1 MKKMSEYTLKRNGN
15 IINKKY
21 LEYFVPTVLTEMA
34 NNIAVMVDSILVGH
48 MVGSTSMAAINLL
61 SPVIQFY
68 FSMTILFGLGAST
81 IISYAKG
88 KNDKATA
95 DKTFT
100 VAFIALLFLSAVLMI
115 VQFLLLDPIASI
127 FTSIPELKRELILYY
142 IPVIAGTPFSLL
154 LPSVVHCIR
163 SDGRPNFASN
173 LIILSNAVNLVMD
186 IVLMGPFHMGII
198 GSSIATVIGNVIA
211 FFMMLTHFKDRRN
224 TLHFDF
230 SIFQSIKEFFG
241 KLGLLFATGVSGALG
256 TLLIT
261 VKMFYLN
268 SMVQNEAGKDGMVA
282 MSVISMCQI
291 FVSAFV
297 TGASQTMIPIVS
309 VLLGE
314 KDLTGIQYAF
324 RNAVLILLAASVAI
338 MLVIE
343 GVPEFVAQ
351 IFGDKTA
358 QEMSFVV
365 PALRISS
372 LSFPGLALSFL
383 LMYYFMATKKKFLS
397 LTISIVNGI
406 AIIVPCAYVL
416 SEIFGITGIWL
427 TLVVAQYGTL
437 LFIAVMVFVIIKR
450 SNGRY
455 KNFYLIESSKDNE
468 LLSFSVNSALSK
480 EEIASYMT
488 EKLADIDYQA
498 REKMILATAEV
509 LAFVKELGA
518 KRGKPVET
526 DIRVNREGNDYII
539 LLRSNGYEIKMAEMH
554 HTICKSFD
562 YTRVLGMN
570 QIKIVV

>member
-1 MKKMSEYTLKRNGN
+1 MKRNGN

-21 LEYFVPTVLTEMA
+21 LEYFIPTVLTAMA

-68 FSMTILFGLGAST
+68 FSMKILFGLGAST

-88 KNDKATA
+88 KNDKASA

-100 VAFIALLFLSAVLMI
+100 VAFIALLFLSAVLMT

-127 FTSIPELKRELILYY
+127 FTSIPELKNELLLYY

-154 LPSVVHCIR
+154 LPSAVHCIR

-186 IVLMGPFHMGII
+186 IVLMGPFRMGII
-198 GSSIATVIGNVIA
+198 GSSIATVIGNIIA
-211 FFMMLTHFKDRRN
+211 FFVMLTHFKDRRN

-230 SIFQSIKEFFG
+230 SVFQNIKEFFV

-268 SMVQNEAGKDGMVA
+268 SMVQNEAGKNGMVA

-314 KDLTGIQYAF
+314 KDFTGIQYAF
-324 RNAVLILLAASVAI
+324 KKAVLILLTASVAI
-338 MLVIE
+338 MLIIE
-343 GVPEFVAQ
+343 GMPEFVAQ
-351 IFGDKTA
+351 MFGDKTA
-358 QEMSFVV
+358 QEMLFAV

-416 SEIFGITGIWL
+416 NEIFGITGIWL
-427 TLVVAQYGTL
+427 TLVAAQYGTL
-437 LFIAVMVFVIIKR
+437 LFIAVMVFVMVKR

-455 KNFYLIESSKDNE
+455 KNIYLIENNDENE
-468 LLSFSVNSALSK
+468 VLSFSVNSAFPNG
-480 EEIASYMT
+480 EIESYMA
-488 EKLADIDYQA
+488 EKLAAVDYQTK
-498 REKMILATAEV
+498 EKIILATKEV
-509 LAFVKELGA
+509 LAFVKALGA
-518 KRGKPVET
+518 KRGRLVET
-526 DIRVNREGNDYII
+526 DIRVNREKNDYIV
-539 LLRSNGYEIKMAEMH
+539 LLRSNGYEIKTEEIN

>member
-1 MKKMSEYTLKRNGN
+1 MKRNGN

-21 LEYFVPTVLTEMA
+21 LEYFIPTVLTAMA

-88 KNDKATA
+88 KNDKASA

-100 VAFIALLFLSAVLMI
+100 VAFIALLFLSAVLMT

-127 FTSIPELKRELILYY
+127 FTSIPELKNELLLYY

-154 LPSVVHCIR
+154 LPSAVHCIR

-186 IVLMGPFHMGII
+186 IVLMGPFRMGII
-198 GSSIATVIGNVIA
+198 GSSIATVIGNIIA
-211 FFMMLTHFKDRRN
+211 FFVMLTHFKDRRN

-230 SIFQSIKEFFG
+230 SVFQNIKEFFV

-268 SMVQNEAGKDGMVA
+268 SMVQNEAGKNGMVA

-314 KDLTGIQYAF
+314 KDFTGIQYAF
-324 RNAVLILLAASVAI
+324 KKAVLILLTASVAI
-338 MLVIE
+338 MLIIE
-343 GVPEFVAQ
+343 GMPEFVAQ
-351 IFGDKTA
+351 MFGDKTA
-358 QEMSFVV
+358 QEMLFAV

-427 TLVVAQYGTL
+427 TLVAAQYGTL
-437 LFIAVMVFVIIKR
+437 LFIAVMVFVMVKR

-455 KNFYLIESSKDNE
+455 KNIYLIENNDENE
-468 LLSFSVNSALSK
+468 VLSFSVNSAFPNG
-480 EEIASYMT
+480 EIESYMA
-488 EKLADIDYQA
+488 EKLAAVDYQTK
-498 REKMILATAEV
+498 EKIILATKEV
-509 LAFVKELGA
+509 LAFVKALGA
-518 KRGKPVET
+518 KRGRLVET
-526 DIRVNREGNDYII
+526 DIRVNREKNDYIV
-539 LLRSNGYEIKMAEMH
+539 LLRSNGYEIKTEEIN

>member
-1 MKKMSEYTLKRNGN
+1 MKRNGN

-21 LEYFVPTVLTEMA
+21 LEYFIPTVLTAMA

-88 KNDKATA
+88 KNDKASA

-100 VAFIALLFLSAVLMI
+100 VAFIALLFLSAVLMT

-127 FTSIPELKRELILYY
+127 FTSIPELKNELLLYY

-154 LPSVVHCIR
+154 LPSAVHCIR

-198 GSSIATVIGNVIA
+198 GSSIATVIGNIIA
-211 FFMMLTHFKDRRN
+211 FFVMLTHFKDRRN

-230 SIFQSIKEFFG
+230 SVFQNIKEFFV

-268 SMVQNEAGKDGMVA
+268 SMVQNEAGKNGMVA

-314 KDLTGIQYAF
+314 KDFTGIQYAF
-324 RNAVLILLAASVAI
+324 KKAVLILLTASVAI
-338 MLVIE
+338 MLIIE
-343 GVPEFVAQ
+343 GMPEFVAQ
-351 IFGDKTA
+351 MFGDKTA
-358 QEMSFVV
+358 QEMLFAV

-427 TLVVAQYGTL
+427 TLVAAQYGTL
-437 LFIAVMVFVIIKR
+437 LFIAVMVFVMVKR

-455 KNFYLIESSKDNE
+455 KNIYLIENNDENE
-468 LLSFSVNSALSK
+468 VLSFSVNSAFPNG
-480 EEIASYMT
+480 EIESYMA
-488 EKLADIDYQA
+488 EKLAAVDYQTK
-498 REKMILATAEV
+498 EKIILATKEV
-509 LAFVKELGA
+509 LAFVKALGA
-518 KRGKPVET
+518 KRGRLVET
-526 DIRVNREGNDYII
+526 DIRVNREKNDYIV
-539 LLRSNGYEIKMAEMH
+539 LLRSNGYEIKTEEIN

-570 QIKIVV
+570 QMKIVV

>member
-1 MKKMSEYTLKRNGN
+1 MKRNGN

-21 LEYFVPTVLTEMA
+21 LEYFIPTVLTAMA

-88 KNDKATA
+88 KNDKASA

-100 VAFIALLFLSAVLMI
+100 VAFIALLFLSAVLMT

-127 FTSIPELKRELILYY
+127 FTSIPELKNELLLYY

-154 LPSVVHCIR
+154 LPSAVHCIR

-186 IVLMGPFHMGII
+186 IVLMGPFRMGII
-198 GSSIATVIGNVIA
+198 GSSIATVIGNIIA
-211 FFMMLTHFKDRRN
+211 FFVMLTHFKDRRN

-230 SIFQSIKEFFG
+230 SVFQNIKEFFV

-268 SMVQNEAGKDGMVA
+268 SMVQNEAGKNGMVA

-314 KDLTGIQYAF
+314 KDFTGIQYAF
-324 RNAVLILLAASVAI
+324 KKAVLILLTASVAI
-338 MLVIE
+338 MLIIE

-351 IFGDKTA
+351 MFGDKTA
-358 QEMSFVV
+358 QEMLFAV

-416 SEIFGITGIWL
+416 NEIFGITGIWL
-427 TLVVAQYGTL
+427 TLVAAQYGTL
-437 LFIAVMVFVIIKR
+437 LFIAVMVFVMVKR

-455 KNFYLIESSKDNE
+455 KNIYLIENNDENE
-468 LLSFSVNSALSK
+468 VLSFSVNSAFPNG
-480 EEIASYMT
+480 EIESYMA
-488 EKLADIDYQA
+488 EKLAAVDYQTK
-498 REKMILATAEV
+498 EKIILATKEV
-509 LAFVKELGA
+509 LAFVKALGA
-518 KRGKPVET
+518 KRGRLVET
-526 DIRVNREGNDYII
+526 DIRVNREKNDYIV
-539 LLRSNGYEIKMAEMH
+539 LLRSNGYEIKTEEIN

>member
-1 MKKMSEYTLKRNGN
+1 MKRNGN

-21 LEYFVPTVLTEMA
+21 LEYFIPTVLTAMA

-88 KNDKATA
+88 KNDKASA

-100 VAFIALLFLSAVLMI
+100 VAFIALLFLSAVLMT

-127 FTSIPELKRELILYY
+127 FTSIPELKNELLLYY

-154 LPSVVHCIR
+154 LPSAVHCIR

-186 IVLMGPFHMGII
+186 IVLMGPFRMGII
-198 GSSIATVIGNVIA
+198 GSSIATVIGNIIA
-211 FFMMLTHFKDRRN
+211 FFVMLTHFKDRRN

-230 SIFQSIKEFFG
+230 SVFQNIKEFFV

-268 SMVQNEAGKDGMVA
+268 SMVQNEAGKNGMVA

-314 KDLTGIQYAF
+314 KDFTGIQYAF
-324 RNAVLILLAASVAI
+324 KKAVLILLTASVAI
-338 MLVIE
+338 MLIIE
-343 GVPEFVAQ
+343 GMPEFVAQ
-351 IFGDKTA
+351 MFGDKTA
-358 QEMSFVV
+358 QEMLFAV

-427 TLVVAQYGTL
+427 TLVAAQYGTL
-437 LFIAVMVFVIIKR
+437 LFIAVMVFVMVKR

-455 KNFYLIESSKDNE
+455 KNIYLIENNDENE
-468 LLSFSVNSALSK
+468 VLSFSVNSAFPNG
-480 EEIASYMT
+480 EIESYMA
-488 EKLADIDYQA
+488 EKLAAVDYQTK
-498 REKMILATAEV
+498 EKIILATKEV
-509 LAFVKELGA
+509 LAFVKALGA
-518 KRGKPVET
+518 KRGRLVET
-526 DIRVNREGNDYII
+526 DIRVNREKNDYIV
-539 LLRSNGYEIKMAEMH
+539 LLRSNGYEIKTEEIN

-570 QIKIVV
+570 QMKIVV

>member
-1 MKKMSEYTLKRNGN
+1 MKRNGN

-21 LEYFVPTVLTEMA
+21 LEYFIPTVLTAMA

-88 KNDKATA
+88 KNDKASA

-100 VAFIALLFLSAVLMI
+100 VAFIALLFLSAVLMT

-127 FTSIPELKRELILYY
+127 FTSIPELKNELLLYY

-154 LPSVVHCIR
+154 LPSAVHCIR

-186 IVLMGPFHMGII
+186 IVLMGPFRMGII
-198 GSSIATVIGNVIA
+198 GSSIATVIGNIIA
-211 FFMMLTHFKDRRN
+211 FFVMLTHFKDRRN

-230 SIFQSIKEFFG
+230 SVFQNIKEFFV

-268 SMVQNEAGKDGMVA
+268 SMVQNEAGKNGMVA

-314 KDLTGIQYAF
+314 KDFTGIQYAF
-324 RNAVLILLAASVAI
+324 KKAVLILLTASVAI
-338 MLVIE
+338 MLIIE
-343 GVPEFVAQ
+343 GMPEFVAQ
-351 IFGDKTA
+351 MFGDKTA
-358 QEMSFVV
+358 QEMLFAV

-416 SEIFGITGIWL
+416 NEIFGITGIWL
-427 TLVVAQYGTL
+427 TLVAAQYGTL
-437 LFIAVMVFVIIKR
+437 LFIAVMVFVMVKR

-455 KNFYLIESSKDNE
+455 KNIYLIENNDENE
-468 LLSFSVNSALSK
+468 VLSFSVNSAFPNG
-480 EEIASYMT
+480 EIESYMA
-488 EKLADIDYQA
+488 EKLAAVDYQTK
-498 REKMILATAEV
+498 EKIILATKEV
-509 LAFVKELGA
+509 LAFVKALGA
-518 KRGKPVET
+518 KRGRLVET
-526 DIRVNREGNDYII
+526 DIRVNREKNDYIV
-539 LLRSNGYEIKMAEMH
+539 LLRSNGYEIKTEEIN

>member
-1 MKKMSEYTLKRNGN
+1 MSEHALKRNGN

-21 LEYFVPTVLTEMA
+21 LEYFIPTVLTAMA

-88 KNDKATA
+88 KNDKASA

-100 VAFIALLFLSAVLMI
+100 VAFIALLFLSAVLMT

-127 FTSIPELKRELILYY
+127 FTSIPELKNELLLYY

-154 LPSVVHCIR
+154 LPSAVHCIR

-198 GSSIATVIGNVIA
+198 GSSIATVIGNIIA
-211 FFMMLTHFKDRRN
+211 FFVMLTHFKDRRN

-230 SIFQSIKEFFG
+230 SVFQNIKEFFV

-268 SMVQNEAGKDGMVA
+268 SMVQNEAGKNGMVA

-314 KDLTGIQYAF
+314 KDFTGIQYAF
-324 RNAVLILLAASVAI
+324 KKAVLILLTASVAI
-338 MLVIE
+338 MLIIE
-343 GVPEFVAQ
+343 GMPEFVAQ
-351 IFGDKTA
+351 MFGDKTA
-358 QEMSFVV
+358 QEMLFAV

-427 TLVVAQYGTL
+427 TLVAAQYGTL
-437 LFIAVMVFVIIKR
+437 LFIAVMVFVMVKR

-455 KNFYLIESSKDNE
+455 KNIYLIENNDENE
-468 LLSFSVNSALSK
+468 VLSFSVNSAFPNG
-480 EEIASYMT
+480 EIESYMA
-488 EKLADIDYQA
+488 EKLAAVDYQTK
-498 REKMILATAEV
+498 EKIILATKEV
-509 LAFVKELGA
+509 LAFVKALGA
-518 KRGKPVET
+518 KRGRLVET
-526 DIRVNREGNDYII
+526 DIRVNREKNDYIV
-539 LLRSNGYEIKMAEMH
+539 LLRSNGYEIKTEEIN

-570 QIKIVV
+570 QMKIVV

>member
-1 MKKMSEYTLKRNGN
+1 MSEHALKRNGN

-21 LEYFVPTVLTEMA
+21 LEYFIPTVLTAMA

-88 KNDKATA
+88 KNDKASA

-100 VAFIALLFLSAVLMI
+100 VAFIALLFLSAVLMT

-127 FTSIPELKRELILYY
+127 FTSIPELKNELLLYY

-154 LPSVVHCIR
+154 LPSAVHCIR

-173 LIILSNAVNLVMD
+173 LIILSKAVNLVMD
-186 IVLMGPFHMGII
+186 IVLMGPFRMGII
-198 GSSIATVIGNVIA
+198 GSSIATVIGNIIA
-211 FFMMLTHFKDRRN
+211 FFVMLTHFKDRRN

-230 SIFQSIKEFFG
+230 SVFQNIKEFFV

-268 SMVQNEAGKDGMVA
+268 SMVQNEAGKNGMVA

-314 KDLTGIQYAF
+314 KDFTGIQYAF
-324 RNAVLILLAASVAI
+324 KKAVLILLTASVAI
-338 MLVIE
+338 MLIIE
-343 GVPEFVAQ
+343 GMPEFVAQ
-351 IFGDKTA
+351 MFGDKTA
-358 QEMSFVV
+358 QEMLFAV

-427 TLVVAQYGTL
+427 TLVAAQYGTL
-437 LFIAVMVFVIIKR
+437 LFIAVMVFVMVKR

-455 KNFYLIESSKDNE
+455 KNIYLIENNDENE
-468 LLSFSVNSALSK
+468 VLSFSVNSAFPNG
-480 EEIASYMT
+480 EIESYMA
-488 EKLADIDYQA
+488 EKLAAVDYQTK
-498 REKMILATAEV
+498 EKIILATKEV
-509 LAFVKELGA
+509 LAFVKALGA
-518 KRGKPVET
+518 KRGRLVET
-526 DIRVNREGNDYII
+526 DIRVNREKNDYIV
-539 LLRSNGYEIKMAEMH
+539 LLRSNGYEIKTEEIN

-570 QIKIVV
+570 QMKIVV

>member
-1 MKKMSEYTLKRNGN
+1 MKRNGN

-21 LEYFVPTVLTEMA
+21 LEYFIPTVLTAMA

-88 KNDKATA
+88 KNDKASA

-100 VAFIALLFLSAVLMI
+100 VAFIALLFLSAVLMT

-127 FTSIPELKRELILYY
+127 FTSIPELKNELLLYY

-154 LPSVVHCIR
+154 LPSAVHCIR

-186 IVLMGPFHMGII
+186 IVLMGPFRMGII
-198 GSSIATVIGNVIA
+198 GSSIATVIGNIIA
-211 FFMMLTHFKDRRN
+211 FFVMLTHFKDRRN

-230 SIFQSIKEFFG
+230 SVFQNIKEFFV

-268 SMVQNEAGKDGMVA
+268 SMVQNEAGKNGMVA

-314 KDLTGIQYAF
+314 KDFTGIQYAF
-324 RNAVLILLAASVAI
+324 KKAVLILLTASVAI
-338 MLVIE
+338 MLIIE
-343 GVPEFVAQ
+343 GMPEFVAQ
-351 IFGDKTA
+351 MFGDKTA
-358 QEMSFVV
+358 QEMLFAV

-416 SEIFGITGIWL
+416 NEIFGITGIWL
-427 TLVVAQYGTL
+427 TLVAAQYGTL
-437 LFIAVMVFVIIKR
+437 LFIAVMVFVMVKR

-455 KNFYLIESSKDNE
+455 KNIYLIENNDENE
-468 LLSFSVNSALSK
+468 VLSFSVNSAFPNG
-480 EEIASYMT
+480 EIESYMA
-488 EKLADIDYQA
+488 EKLAAVDYQTK
-498 REKMILATAEV
+498 EKIILATKEV
-509 LAFVKELGA
+509 LAFVKALGA
-518 KRGKPVET
+518 KRGRLVET
-526 DIRVNREGNDYII
+526 DIRVNREKNDYIV
-539 LLRSNGYEIKMAEMH
+539 LLRSNGYEIKTEEIN

-570 QIKIVV
+570 QMKIVV

>member
-1 MKKMSEYTLKRNGN
+1 MKRNGN

-21 LEYFVPTVLTEMA
+21 LEYFIPTVLTAMA

-88 KNDKATA
+88 KNDKASA

-100 VAFIALLFLSAVLMI
+100 VAFIALLFLSAVLMT

-127 FTSIPELKRELILYY
+127 FTSIPELKNELLLYY

-154 LPSVVHCIR
+154 LPSAVHCIR

-186 IVLMGPFHMGII
+186 IVLMGPFRMGII
-198 GSSIATVIGNVIA
+198 GSSIATVIGNIIA
-211 FFMMLTHFKDRRN
+211 FFVMLTHFKDRRN

-230 SIFQSIKEFFG
+230 SVFQNIKEFFV

-268 SMVQNEAGKDGMVA
+268 SMVQNEAGKNGMVA

-314 KDLTGIQYAF
+314 KDFTGIQYAF
-324 RNAVLILLAASVAI
+324 KKAVLILLSASVVI
-338 MLVIE
+338 MLIIE
-343 GVPEFVAQ
+343 GMPEFVAQ
-351 IFGDKTA
+351 MFGDKTA
-358 QEMSFVV
+358 QEMLFAV

-427 TLVVAQYGTL
+427 TLVAAQYGTL
-437 LFIAVMVFVIIKR
+437 LFIAVMVFVMVKR

-455 KNFYLIESSKDNE
+455 KNIYLIENNDENE
-468 LLSFSVNSALSK
+468 VLSFSVNSAFPNG
-480 EEIASYMT
+480 EIESYMA
-488 EKLADIDYQA
+488 EKLAAVDYQTK
-498 REKMILATAEV
+498 EKIILATKEV
-509 LAFVKELGA
+509 LAFVKALGA
-518 KRGKPVET
+518 KRGRLVET
-526 DIRVNREGNDYII
+526 DIRVNREKNDYIV
-539 LLRSNGYEIKMAEMH
+539 LLRSNGYEIKTEEIN

>member
-1 MKKMSEYTLKRNGN
+1 MKRNGN

-21 LEYFVPTVLTEMA
+21 LEYFIPTVLTAMA

-88 KNDKATA
+88 KNDKASA

-100 VAFIALLFLSAVLMI
+100 VAFIALLFLSAVLMT

-127 FTSIPELKRELILYY
+127 FTSIPELKNELLLYY

-154 LPSVVHCIR
+154 LPSAVHCIR

-198 GSSIATVIGNVIA
+198 GSSIATVIGNIIA
-211 FFMMLTHFKDRRN
+211 FFVMLTHFKDRRN

-230 SIFQSIKEFFG
+230 SVFQNIKEFFV

-268 SMVQNEAGKDGMVA
+268 SMVQNEAGKNGMVA

-314 KDLTGIQYAF
+314 KDFTGIQYAF
-324 RNAVLILLAASVAI
+324 KKAVLILLTASVAI
-338 MLVIE
+338 MLIIE
-343 GVPEFVAQ
+343 GMPEFVAQ
-351 IFGDKTA
+351 MFGDKTA
-358 QEMSFVV
+358 QEMLFAV

-416 SEIFGITGIWL
+416 NEIFGITGIWL
-427 TLVVAQYGTL
+427 TLVAAQYGTL
-437 LFIAVMVFVIIKR
+437 LFIAVMVFVMVKR

-455 KNFYLIESSKDNE
+455 KNIYLIENNDENE
-468 LLSFSVNSALSK
+468 VLSFSVNSAFPNG
-480 EEIASYMT
+480 EIESYMA
-488 EKLADIDYQA
+488 EKLAAVDYQTK
-498 REKMILATAEV
+498 EKIILATKEV
-509 LAFVKELGA
+509 LAFVKALGA
-518 KRGKPVET
+518 KRGRLVET
-526 DIRVNREGNDYII
+526 DIRVNREKNDYIV
-539 LLRSNGYEIKMAEMH
+539 LLRSNGYEIKTEEIN

>member
-1 MKKMSEYTLKRNGN
+1 MSEHALKRNGN

-21 LEYFVPTVLTEMA
+21 LEYFIPTVLTAMA

-88 KNDKATA
+88 KNDKASA

-100 VAFIALLFLSAVLMI
+100 VAFIALLFLSAVLMT

-127 FTSIPELKRELILYY
+127 FTSIPELKNELLLYY

-154 LPSVVHCIR
+154 LPSAVHCIR

-186 IVLMGPFHMGII
+186 IVLMGPFRMGII
-198 GSSIATVIGNVIA
+198 GSSIATVIGNIIA
-211 FFMMLTHFKDRRN
+211 FFVMLTHFKDRRN

-230 SIFQSIKEFFG
+230 SVFQNIKEFFV

-268 SMVQNEAGKDGMVA
+268 SMVQNEAGKNGMVA

-314 KDLTGIQYAF
+314 KDFTGIQYAF
-324 RNAVLILLAASVAI
+324 KKAVLILLTASVAI
-338 MLVIE
+338 MLIIE
-343 GVPEFVAQ
+343 GMPEFVAQ
-351 IFGDKTA
+351 MFGDKTA
-358 QEMSFVV
+358 QEMLFAV

-427 TLVVAQYGTL
+427 TLVAAQYGTL
-437 LFIAVMVFVIIKR
+437 LFIAVMVFVMVKR

-455 KNFYLIESSKDNE
+455 KNIYLIENNDENE
-468 LLSFSVNSALSK
+468 VLSFSVNSAFPNG
-480 EEIASYMT
+480 EIESYMA
-488 EKLADIDYQA
+488 EKLAAVDYQTK
-498 REKMILATAEV
+498 EKIILATKEV
-509 LAFVKELGA
+509 LAFVKALGA
-518 KRGKPVET
+518 KRGRLVET
-526 DIRVNREGNDYII
+526 DIRVNREKNDYIV
-539 LLRSNGYEIKMAEMH
+539 LLRSNGYEIKTEEIN

>member
-1 MKKMSEYTLKRNGN
+1 
-15 IINKKY
+15 
-21 LEYFVPTVLTEMA
+21 MA

-88 KNDKATA
+88 KNDKASA

-100 VAFIALLFLSAVLMI
+100 VAFIALLFLSAVLMT

-127 FTSIPELKRELILYY
+127 FTSIPELKNELLLYY

-154 LPSVVHCIR
+154 LPSAVHCIR

-198 GSSIATVIGNVIA
+198 GSSIATVIGNIIA
-211 FFMMLTHFKDRRN
+211 FFVMLTHFKDRRN

-230 SIFQSIKEFFG
+230 SVFQNIKEFFV

-268 SMVQNEAGKDGMVA
+268 SMVQNEAGKNGMVA

-314 KDLTGIQYAF
+314 KDFTGIQYAF
-324 RNAVLILLAASVAI
+324 KKAVLILLTASVAI
-338 MLVIE
+338 MLIIE
-343 GVPEFVAQ
+343 GMPEFVAQ
-351 IFGDKTA
+351 MFGDKTA
-358 QEMSFVV
+358 QEMLFAV

-416 SEIFGITGIWL
+416 NEIFGITGIWL
-427 TLVVAQYGTL
+427 TLVAAQYGTL
-437 LFIAVMVFVIIKR
+437 LFIAVMVFVMVKR

-455 KNFYLIESSKDNE
+455 KNIYLIENNDENE
-468 LLSFSVNSALSK
+468 VLSFSVNSAFPNG
-480 EEIASYMT
+480 EIESYMA
-488 EKLADIDYQA
+488 EKLAAVDYQTK
-498 REKMILATAEV
+498 EKIILATKEV
-509 LAFVKELGA
+509 LAFVKALGA
-518 KRGKPVET
+518 KRGRLVET
-526 DIRVNREGNDYII
+526 DIRVNREKNDYIV
-539 LLRSNGYEIKMAEMH
+539 LLRSNGYEIKTEEIN

>member
-1 MKKMSEYTLKRNGN
+1 
-15 IINKKY
+15 
-21 LEYFVPTVLTEMA
+21 
-34 NNIAVMVDSILVGH
+34 
-48 MVGSTSMAAINLL
+48 
-61 SPVIQFY
+61 
-68 FSMTILFGLGAST
+68 MTILFGLGAST

-88 KNDKATA
+88 KNDKASA

-100 VAFIALLFLSAVLMI
+100 VAFIALLFLSAVLMT

-127 FTSIPELKRELILYY
+127 FTSIPELKNELLLYY

-154 LPSVVHCIR
+154 LPSAVHCIR

-198 GSSIATVIGNVIA
+198 GSSIATVIGNIIA
-211 FFMMLTHFKDRRN
+211 FFVMLTHFKDRRN

-230 SIFQSIKEFFG
+230 SVFQNIKEFFV

-268 SMVQNEAGKDGMVA
+268 SMVQNEAGKNGMVA

-314 KDLTGIQYAF
+314 KDFTGIQYAF
-324 RNAVLILLAASVAI
+324 KKAVLILLTASVAI
-338 MLVIE
+338 MLIIE
-343 GVPEFVAQ
+343 GMPEFVAQ
-351 IFGDKTA
+351 MFGDKTA
-358 QEMSFVV
+358 QEMLFAV

-416 SEIFGITGIWL
+416 NEIFGITGIWL
-427 TLVVAQYGTL
+427 TLVAAQYGTL
-437 LFIAVMVFVIIKR
+437 LFIAVMVFVMVKR

-455 KNFYLIESSKDNE
+455 KNIYLIENNDENE
-468 LLSFSVNSALSK
+468 VLSFSVNSAFPNG
-480 EEIASYMT
+480 EIESYMA
-488 EKLADIDYQA
+488 EKLAAVDYQTK
-498 REKMILATAEV
+498 EKIILATKEV
-509 LAFVKELGA
+509 LAFVKALGA
-518 KRGKPVET
+518 KRGRLVET
-526 DIRVNREGNDYII
+526 DIRVNREKNDYIV
-539 LLRSNGYEIKMAEMH
+539 LLRSNGYEIKTEEIN

>member
-1 MKKMSEYTLKRNGN
+1 MSEHALKRNGN

-21 LEYFVPTVLTEMA
+21 LEYFIPTVLTAMA

-88 KNDKATA
+88 KNDKASA

-100 VAFIALLFLSAVLMI
+100 VAFIALLFLSAVLMT

-127 FTSIPELKRELILYY
+127 FTSIPELKNELLLYY

-154 LPSVVHCIR
+154 LPSAVHCIR

-186 IVLMGPFHMGII
+186 IVLMGPFRMGII
-198 GSSIATVIGNVIA
+198 GSSIATVIGNIIA
-211 FFMMLTHFKDRRN
+211 FFVMLTHFKDRRN

-230 SIFQSIKEFFG
+230 SVFQNIKEFFV

-268 SMVQNEAGKDGMVA
+268 SMVQNEAGKNGMVA

-314 KDLTGIQYAF
+314 KDFTGIQYAF
-324 RNAVLILLAASVAI
+324 KKAVLILLTASVAI
-338 MLVIE
+338 MLIIE
-343 GVPEFVAQ
+343 GMPEFVAQ
-351 IFGDKTA
+351 MFGDKTA
-358 QEMSFVV
+358 QEMLFAV

-427 TLVVAQYGTL
+427 TLVAAQYGTL
-437 LFIAVMVFVIIKR
+437 LFIAVMVFVMVKR

-455 KNFYLIESSKDNE
+455 KNIYLIENNDENE
-468 LLSFSVNSALSK
+468 VLSFSVNSAFPNG
-480 EEIASYMT
+480 EIESYMA
-488 EKLADIDYQA
+488 EKLAAVDYQTK
-498 REKMILATAEV
+498 EKIILATKEV
-509 LAFVKELGA
+509 LAFVKALGA
-518 KRGKPVET
+518 KRGRLVET
-526 DIRVNREGNDYII
+526 DIRVNREKNDYIV
-539 LLRSNGYEIKMAEMH
+539 LLRSNGYEIKTEEIN

-570 QIKIVV
+570 QMKIVV

>member
-1 MKKMSEYTLKRNGN
+1 MKRNGN

-21 LEYFVPTVLTEMA
+21 LEYFIPTVLTAMA

-88 KNDKATA
+88 KNDKASA

-100 VAFIALLFLSAVLMI
+100 VAFIALLFLSAVLMT

-127 FTSIPELKRELILYY
+127 FTSIPELKNELLLYY

-154 LPSVVHCIR
+154 LPSAVHCIR

-198 GSSIATVIGNVIA
+198 GSSIATVIGNIIA
-211 FFMMLTHFKDRRN
+211 FFVMLTHFKDRRN

-230 SIFQSIKEFFG
+230 SVFQNIKEFFV

-268 SMVQNEAGKDGMVA
+268 SMVQNEAGKNGMVA

-314 KDLTGIQYAF
+314 KDFTGIQYAF
-324 RNAVLILLAASVAI
+324 KKAVLILLTASVAI
-338 MLVIE
+338 MLIIE
-343 GVPEFVAQ
+343 GMPEFVAQ
-351 IFGDKTA
+351 MFGDKTA
-358 QEMSFVV
+358 QEMLFAV

-427 TLVVAQYGTL
+427 TLVAAQYGTL
-437 LFIAVMVFVIIKR
+437 LFIAVMVFVMVKR

-455 KNFYLIESSKDNE
+455 KNIYLIENNDENE
-468 LLSFSVNSALSK
+468 VLSFSVNSAFPNG
-480 EEIASYMT
+480 EIESYMA
-488 EKLADIDYQA
+488 EKLAAVDYQTK
-498 REKMILATAEV
+498 EKIILATKEV
-509 LAFVKELGA
+509 LAFVKALGA
-518 KRGKPVET
+518 KRGRLVET
-526 DIRVNREGNDYII
+526 DIRVNREKNDYIV
-539 LLRSNGYEIKMAEMH
+539 LLRSNGYEIKTEEIN